1 MHDAKVKINYD
12 KKGWQIN
19 LRVGLLGADFLR
31 VGLLGAD
38 FLQVGL
44 LGADIL
50 QEGLLSAEVSEML
63 ECVNHS
69 KCLANDTVDAVTLN
83 RWLGLVNCELK
94 FC

>member
-19 LRVGLLGADFLR
+19 LR

-69 KCLANDTVDAVTLN
+69 KCLANDTVDTVTLN

>member
-12 KKGWQIN
+12 KQGWQIN
-19 LRVGLLGADFLR
+19 LR

-69 KCLANDTVDAVTLN
+69 KCLANNTVDTVTLN